1 MPEARLDKIL
11 SVTRERVG
19 ALQGKARELERR
31 ASAAPPPRPFHGA
44 LQGSTLGVIAEVK
57 RRSPS
62 AGAIREDLDPVEH
75 ARDYARGGAVA
86 LSVLSDE
93 AHFGGSLDDLARVAR
108 EVTVPVLRKDFIL
121 DELQLLEARA
131 AGASAVLLIVRALD
145 EAHLPLLARAA
156 RGLGLGVVVEVHSEG
171 ELVRALE
178 TDPTAVGV
186 NSRDLAT
193 FEVDLRV
200 AERLVARVPPHVPAV
215 AESGIETRA
224 DVERLAAAGADVVLV
239 GTSVARSSR
248 PEAAVRALVGVARKR
263 RGGGGGGG
271 GGGGRGG
278 GGVGAQGARHGPQT
292 PGAGPPR
299 GRGGAP

>member
-1 MPEARLDKIL
+1 MPDARLDKIL
-11 SVTRERVG
+11 SVTRERVA

-31 ASAAPPPRPFHGA
+31 ALAAPAPRPLAAALVGA
-44 LQGSTLGVIAEVK
+44 TVGVVAEVK

-75 ARDYARGGAVA
+75 ARAYARGGAVA
-86 LSVLSDE
+86 LSVLTDE

-108 EVTVPVLRKDFIL
+108 AVTVPVLRKDFIL

-145 EAHLPLLARAA
+145 DAHLSLLARAA

-193 FEVDLRV
+193 FDVDLGV

-239 GTSVARSSR
+239 GTSVARSTH

-263 RGGGGGGG
+263 RE
-271 GGGGRGG
+271 GRG
-278 GGVGAQGARHGPQT
+278 
-292 PGAGPPR
+292 
-299 GRGGAP
+299 